1 MKPLLKKLL
10 KNLTYHLDNIQ
21 HEINNVNKIKKQI
34 LKISS
39 KPIVEKCDDEYIRK
53 IIRQGGL

>member
-1 MKPLLKKLL
+1 MKPQLKTLL
-10 KNLTYHLDNIQ
+10 KNLTNHLNNIQ

>member
-1 MKPLLKKLL
+1 MKPQLKKLL
-10 KNLTYHLDNIQ
+10 KNLTCHLNNIQ
-21 HEINNVNKIKKQI
+21 NEINNVNKIKKQI